1 MRLPAE
7 GLSFPQRKESVM
19 STIKIALLVLAM
31 ALALFMIFPNLSWAA
46 EDGASLYKAK
56 CRACHGVE
64 GGGKSAAAL
73 SGGVVSQRVNR

>member
-1 MRLPAE
+1 
-7 GLSFPQRKESVM
+7 M
-19 STIKIALLVLAM
+19 STIKIAVLVLAI

-56 CRACHGVE
+56 CTACHGVE
-64 GGGKSAAAL
+64 GGGKSGATL

>member
-1 MRLPAE
+1 
-7 GLSFPQRKESVM
+7 M
-19 STIKIALLVLAM
+19 STIKIAVMVLAI
-31 ALALFMIFPNLSWAA
+31 ALVLFMIFPNLSWAA

-56 CRACHGVE
+56 CTACHGVE